1 MDNNEQLT
9 SVLRSLQQAMDNI
22 GHWSELGI
30 SSEALASQ
38 QPFCLDTMNFSQ
50 WLQFV
55 FIPKIQVLIDTQQEL
70 PRLLKGQGIEPMA
83 REFYKKTAADQT
95 IIVLIGQLDDLLQG

>member
-55 FIPKIQVLIDTQQEL
+55 FIPNMHALIDAEQVL
-70 PRLLKGQGIEPMA
+70 PRLVKGQGIEPMA
-83 REFYKKTAADQT
+83 REFYKNTAADQT
-95 IIVLIGQLDDLLQG
+95 IIVLIRQLDDLLQG